1 MCFVCLLL
9 FILFQ
14 SATSLH
20 IFLLF
25 PDINCIRSNG
35 VTLLSALVIPPP
47 EYTAQPVFEDAVGP
61 SYSPADCAMRPN
73 EGPSG
78 QPHRSSFAMYV
89 QHFNKCGVRVQQG
102 SDGKV
107 RVFFIVLS
115 L

>member
-1 MCFVCLLL
+1 MLLQYVFFL
-9 FILFQ
+9 FF
-14 SATSLH
+14 S
-20 IFLLF
+20 
-25 PDINCIRSNG
+25 DINCIRSNG

-107 RVFFIVLS
+107 RAFLMFIPL
-115 L
+115 